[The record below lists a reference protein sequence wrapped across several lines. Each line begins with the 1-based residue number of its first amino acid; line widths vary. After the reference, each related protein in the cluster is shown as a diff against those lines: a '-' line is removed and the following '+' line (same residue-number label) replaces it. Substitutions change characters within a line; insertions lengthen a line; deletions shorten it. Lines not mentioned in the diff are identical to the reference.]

1 VLRPEQMKTTHQFV
15 VDDEYIAKAQHLSIA
30 QNKTLRLLYQ
40 SQWIKWGPRC
50 VFLAG
55 AVVAPFFAG
64 LEFLTVF
71 FMFMLGLS
79 FVGEM
84 QGRRSLARARKSV
97 RSKGSVS
104 TYTLDE
110 QGMDVSGA
118 FGTSHLKWEAMLQP
132 AVYPDGVLIK
142 FSRVGMSWLPDS
154 ALIEGSPGDVRQLL
168 AAHVKAS
175 TDRAV
180 TSP

>member
-1 VLRPEQMKTTHQFV
+1 MKTTHRFV

-50 VFLAG
+50 IFLVG
-55 AVVAPFFAG
+55 AVVTPFIEGFQ
-64 LEFLTVF
+64 FLTVF

-84 QGRRSLARARKSV
+84 HGRRSLARARKGV

-104 TYTLDE
+104 TYSLDD
-110 QGMDVSGA
+110 QGIDISGA

-154 ALIEGSPGDVRQLL
+154 ALIEGSPADVRQLL
-168 AAHVKAS
+168 AVHVKAAAGLP
-175 TDRAV
+175 TTGA
-180 TSP
+180 